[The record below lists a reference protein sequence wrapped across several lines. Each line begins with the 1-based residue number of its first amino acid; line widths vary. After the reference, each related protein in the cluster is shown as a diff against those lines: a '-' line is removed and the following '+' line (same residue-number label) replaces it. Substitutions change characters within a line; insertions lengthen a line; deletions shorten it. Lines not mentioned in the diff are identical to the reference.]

1 MQAGEAWGM
10 CQVAAWGLLGVEQ
23 KSWGRVSRLWAQWAE
38 GCYESF
44 GGNGLPKAISP
55 LMWWEGAMMTSVL
68 RDHLSTAHFLLC
80 PSISQAQ
87 KSEAGVG
94 GTEIGYQLELCR

>member
-10 CQVAAWGLLGVEQ
+10 CEVAAWGLLGVEQ
-23 KSWGRVSRLWAQWAE
+23 KSWGRVSRLWAE

-55 LMWWEGAMMTSVL
+55 LMWWEGAKMTSVL
-68 RDHLSTAHFLLC
+68 RDHLSTAHLLLC
-80 PSISQAQ
+80 PRISQAQ
-87 KSEAGVG
+87 KSEVGVG
-94 GTEIGYQLELCR
+94 GTEIGYQLELCQ